1 MKKEVNK
8 TKKPFYKKWWFWVI
22 VVIILAGAFGDSDS
36 SSSNSSKKNS
46 SNSSAQSSK
55 VVKKETTDQLQKI
68 KAENLKIGTPKE
80 QVIKKLGKPVDN
92 SDGLLTYHGFN
103 LYFENN
109 KLVGGNLPKLQKKA
123 EKAASERKQREKDKQ
138 QQIQNFAQSFGQ
150 EPVEEVQKKTMVYPS
165 QRVGNNMMYSW
176 KPDKDMPTYIRIDD
190 EHGFTTVYLADSNAK
205 DGLGRQLYQG
215 KTIMQKNKQP
225 VIIY

>member
-46 SNSSAQSSK
+46 SYSSAQSSK

-68 KAENLKIGTPKE
+68 KAENLKIGTSKE

-92 SDGLLTYHGFN
+92 SDRLLTYHGFN

-109 KLVGGNLPKLQKKA
+109 KLVGGIYQNCKRKLKRQLANESKEKKINNSRFKTLHKVSGKNLWKKY
-123 EKAASERKQREKDKQ
+123 KRKQ
-138 QQIQNFAQSFGQ
+138 
-150 EPVEEVQKKTMVYPS
+150 
-165 QRVGNNMMYSW
+165 W
-176 KPDKDMPTYIRIDD
+176 
-190 EHGFTTVYLADSNAK
+190 FTLLKELEIT
-205 DGLGRQLYQG
+205 
-215 KTIMQKNKQP
+215 
-225 VIIY
+225 